1 MGKKREALLGI
12 AVGKKGVGKT
22 YATLEIIQSYLK
34 GNPAKGVKPR
44 KVLIL
49 DVNNEFVNVQK
60 DQNSSFQ
67 HIKAL
72 ALSDVKKFTL
82 QNTIEARR
90 ISVLKPEGGKMN
102 TKELQEAC
110 KHIVDNYQNGLLLLE
125 DMTKFVSDTISND
138 LVGSIISIRH
148 SSVDLMIHFQ
158 SLGKACNPKLW
169 ANMNYLRFHKIE
181 DTVEK
186 NKNKIAGDTEHLKIL
201 EQMVNT
207 EYSGGNKRFYA
218 YFDKDMQSIK
228 GSFNKDI
235 FKKAIVAYLEDNIS
249 IVDRELAKTDLY
261 TGKAIHKDRRKA
273 VDSIIEN
280 YIKEYYGNP
289 K

>member
-1 MGKKREALLGI
+1 
-12 AVGKKGVGKT
+12 
-22 YATLEIIQSYLK
+22 
-34 GNPAKGVKPR
+34 
-44 KVLIL
+44 
-49 DVNNEFVNVQK
+49 
-60 DQNSSFQ
+60 
-67 HIKAL
+67 
-72 ALSDVKKFTL
+72 L

-218 YFDKDMQSIK
+218 YFDKDMQTIK

>member
-1 MGKKREALLGI
+1 MAKKREALLGI
-12 AVGKKGVGKT
+12 AIGKKGVGKT

-49 DVNNEFVNVQK
+49 DVNNEFINVQK
-60 DQNSSFQ
+60 DQNPNFQ

-72 ALSDVKKFTL
+72 HLDDVKRFTL

-102 TKELQEAC
+102 TRELQQAC
-110 KHIVDNYQNGLLLLE
+110 SLIVENYQNGLLLLE
-125 DMTKFVSDTISND
+125 DMTKFVGDTISSD

-148 SSVDLMIHFQ
+148 ASVDLMIHFQ

-186 NKNKIAGDTEHLKIL
+186 NKNKIAGDVEHLRIL

-207 EYSGGNKRFYA
+207 EYAKGNRRFYA
-218 YFDKDMQSIK
+218 YFDKDLQTIK
-228 GSFNKDI
+228 GAFSKEM
-235 FKKAIVAYLEDNIS
+235 FKNAIVAYLQDNIY
-249 IVDRELAKTDLY
+249 IIDKELNKKDLY
-261 TGKAIHKDRRKA
+261 TGKPIHKDRKKA
-273 VDSIIEN
+273 VDSIIETF
-280 YIKEYYGNP
+280 IKDYYGNP